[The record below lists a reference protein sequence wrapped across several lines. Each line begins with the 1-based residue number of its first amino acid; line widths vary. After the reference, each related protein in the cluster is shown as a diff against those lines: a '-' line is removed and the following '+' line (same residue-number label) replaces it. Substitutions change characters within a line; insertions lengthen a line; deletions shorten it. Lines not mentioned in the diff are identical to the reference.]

1 MLTCPEP
8 AENPVLWPWGTR
20 REEDG
25 QLSFAGQK
33 VTDLAQNFATPSYL
47 FDLDDFAARAETISS
62 AMAEEFWEGYG
73 FSGASVYYAG
83 KAFLCTAL
91 GEAIT
96 RAGMGIDTASL
107 GELTVALNPAMGADP
122 KKIGLHGNN
131 KSFESL
137 RLALRRGI
145 GRIIVDSLGE
155 IDLLQSLCESE
166 NTTAPVMVR
175 LTTGVHAGGHSFI
188 ATAHEDQKFGLSLA
202 SGAALQAVKKIIAAP
217 NLKLV
222 GLHSHIG
229 SQIKDLASFQV
240 AAERL
245 LAFRGQVQKLGE
257 AVPEVDLG
265 GGLAISYQ
273 GEDVPSASEYARSL
287 AASVKKACEQ
297 AGTDIPH
304 ISIEPGRWLAG
315 PVCVSLYQVGTV
327 KDVQLEDGAI
337 RKYVSVD
344 GGMSDNIRPAL
355 YDAGYVATLAS
366 RLSDA
371 PAASCR
377 IVGMHCESGD
387 ILVPEIALPADIQ
400 AGDLLVIPATG
411 AYGRA
416 MASNYNL
423 VPRPGVVGLSRKA
436 APRYIVARE
445 TVDDLLRLDTGAAG
459 LSQ

>member
-1 MLTCPEP
+1 M
-8 AENPVLWPWGTR
+8 
-20 REEDG
+20 
-25 QLSFAGQK
+25 
-33 VTDLAQNFATPSYL
+33 
-47 FDLDDFAARAETISS
+47 
-62 AMAEEFWEGYG
+62 
-73 FSGASVYYAG
+73 
-83 KAFLCTAL
+83 
-91 GEAIT
+91 
-96 RAGMGIDTASL
+96 
-107 GELTVALNPAMGADP
+107 
-122 KKIGLHGNN
+122 
-131 KSFESL
+131 
-137 RLALRRGI
+137 
-145 GRIIVDSLGE
+145 
-155 IDLLQSLCESE
+155 
-166 NTTAPVMVR
+166 
-175 LTTGVHAGGHSFI
+175 
-188 ATAHEDQKFGLSLA
+188 
-202 SGAALQAVKKIIAAP
+202 
-217 NLKLV
+217 

-245 LAFRGQVQKLGE
+245 LAFRAQVQRLGE

-273 GEDVPSASEYARSL
+273 GEEVPTASEYARSL

-327 KDVQLEDGAI
+327 KDVQLEDGSI

-366 RLSDA
+366 RVSDA

-377 IVGMHCESGD
+377 VVGMHCESGD
-387 ILVPEIALPADIQ
+387 ILVPEIALPADIR

-436 APRYIVARE
+436 SPRYIVARE
-445 TVDDLLRLDTGAAG
+445 TVDDLLRLDIGAVG

>member
-8 AENPVLWPWGTR
+8 ADNPVLWPWGTR

-33 VTDLAQNFATPSYL
+33 VTDLAQSFATPSYL

-91 GEAIT
+91 GEALT

-107 GELTVALNPAMGADP
+107 GELSIALHPAMGADP

-131 KSFESL
+131 KSLESL

-166 NTTAPVMVR
+166 NITAPVMVR
-175 LTTGVHAGGHSFI
+175 VTTGVHAGGHSFI

-202 SGAALQAVKKIIAAP
+202 SGAALQAVKKIIVAP

-240 AAERL
+240 AADRL
-245 LAFRGQVQKLGE
+245 LAFRGQVQKLGH
-257 AVPEVDLG
+257 PP
-265 GGLAISYQ
+265 Y
-273 GEDVPSASEYARSL
+273 R
-287 AASVKKACEQ
+287 
-297 AGTDIPH
+297 T
-304 ISIEPGRWLAG
+304 
-315 PVCVSLYQVGTV
+315 
-327 KDVQLEDGAI
+327 I
-337 RKYVSVD
+337 R
-344 GGMSDNIRPAL
+344 I
-355 YDAGYVATLAS
+355 
-366 RLSDA
+366 
-371 PAASCR
+371 
-377 IVGMHCESGD
+377 
-387 ILVPEIALPADIQ
+387 
-400 AGDLLVIPATG
+400 
-411 AYGRA
+411 
-416 MASNYNL
+416 
-423 VPRPGVVGLSRKA
+423 
-436 APRYIVARE
+436 
-445 TVDDLLRLDTGAAG
+445 
-459 LSQ
+459 